1 MKDANAAE
9 TVPIETLRLIASLL
23 AMNPGWSAL
32 SLDIC
37 AAFLNA
43 MLPPGEL
50 VLMRPPAALIKLA
63 LIPEGVLLRAK
74 RAICGLRAS
83 PAQWEKLRDSAR
95 SHVGAS

>member
-63 LIPEGVLLRAK
+63 LIPEGLYREPFVVSGHPRHN
-74 RAICGLRAS
+74 G
-83 PAQWEKLRDSAR
+83 R
-95 SHVGAS
+95 S